1 MYSRSWMGEQT
12 ALNFTFKT
20 IVTFHD
26 IRVFASL
33 VFCLT
38 AKLFDF
44 VISV

>member
-1 MYSRSWMGEQT
+1 MYSRSWMGE
-12 ALNFTFKT
+12 LNFTFKT

-26 IRVFASL
+26 RRVFASL